1 MTSWAHGTLLYV
13 SCPDLFLILW
23 IGVHPYDLILI
34 ATSVEFSPH
43 KVMFQRTDALD
54 STLGKPGS
62 TWAGLD

>member
-13 SCPDLFLILW
+13 LCTALFLILW
-23 IGVHPYDLILI
+23 IGVLPYNLILI
-34 ATSVEFSPH
+34 ATSVELSPH
-43 KVMFQRTDALD
+43 KVRFQRTDVLD